1 MIRHLKMKLSFVTLI
16 LISSFACC
24 ADEITISKAFI
35 KMPRPG
41 VDVTAGFA
49 TIKATSNL
57 KVIEASNKN
66 FKKIELHSMK
76 ITNGVMEMRKLTEPK
91 LGPNSP
97 LVLSPGND
105 HLMLFGLKK
114 KLEPGENLDLNFVFK
129 DDKDNKIT
137 KVFKFVVK

>member
-1 MIRHLKMKLSFVTLI
+1 MKLSFLTLI
-16 LISSFACC
+16 LISLFAYG
-24 ADEITISKAFI
+24 ADEITISEAFI

-49 TIKATSNL
+49 IFKSTSDL
-57 KVIEASNKN
+57 KVIEVSNKN

-76 ITNGVMEMRKLTEPK
+76 MVNGVMEMRKLTDPK

-105 HLMLFGLKK
+105 HLMLFGLKE
-114 KLEPGENLDLNFVFK
+114 KLEPG
-129 DDKDNKIT
+129 
-137 KVFKFVVK
+137 